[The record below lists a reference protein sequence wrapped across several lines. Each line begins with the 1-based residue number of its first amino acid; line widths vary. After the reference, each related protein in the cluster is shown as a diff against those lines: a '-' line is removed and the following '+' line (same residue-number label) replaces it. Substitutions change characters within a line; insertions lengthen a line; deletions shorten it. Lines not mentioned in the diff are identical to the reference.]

1 MLDLDYV
8 VNNIDLV
15 VKKLNTRNDDFS
27 YLKELVLL
35 SKKRKDLILKGDELK
50 AKKNKVSQEIGQYKR
65 EGKDISKI
73 LAEIDN
79 FKDDILKID
88 SELDLLNKKI
98 REILLKTPN
107 IPDDDLPV
115 GKSDLDNLEVKKWG
129 KIKEFDFPVKD
140 HYEICE
146 NLGILD
152 FKRAVKVSA
161 PRFTYDIGLG
171 ARLERALI
179 NFMFDTHI
187 KKGYTE
193 AIPPYMVNSD
203 SMYGTGQFPKFIGD
217 SFKVEGQDLYLNP
230 TAEVPMINYYRDEIL
245 KGSELPKKFVAYS
258 TAFRQEAGSAGKDT
272 RGIIRQHQFHKVE
285 LIKFTRP
292 EDSEKELKDMLKAS
306 EDILKLLKLPYR
318 VVLLSTGD
326 LGFSMCKTYD
336 IEVWLPGQNKYRE
349 IASISNA
356 RDYQARRAQIRFK
369 DQKDDKTR
377 FVHTLNGSGL
387 AVGRTLVAIC
397 ENYQTKEGFIKV
409 PTVLIPYMNG
419 VKIIKK

>member
-1 MLDLDYV
+1 MLDLEYV
-8 VNNIDLV
+8 VKNIDEV

-27 YLKELVLL
+27 YLKELVSL
-35 SKKRKDLILKGDELK
+35 SKERKELILKGDDFK
-50 AKKNKVSQEIGQYKR
+50 AKKNKISQEIGVLKR
-65 EGKDISKI
+65 EGKDIKGT
-73 LAEIDN
+73 LLKIDN
-79 FKDDILKID
+79 FKVEILKID
-88 SELDLLNKKI
+88 ESLDLINKKI
-98 REILLKTPN
+98 KDILLKTPN
-107 IPDDDLPV
+107 IPDNDLPV
-115 GKSDLDNLEVKKWG
+115 GKSDLDNLEIKKWG
-129 KIKEFDFPVKD
+129 KIRKFDFTPKD
-140 HYEICE
+140 HFDLCE

-152 FKRAVKVSA
+152 FKRAAKVSA

-187 KKGYTE
+187 KKGYIE
-193 AIPPYMVNSD
+193 AIPPYMINSD

-217 SFKVEGQDLYLNP
+217 SFKVDGQNLYLNP

-245 KGSELPKKFVAYS
+245 KGSELPIKFVAYS

-272 RGIIRQHQFHKVE
+272 RGIIRQHQFNKVE
-285 LIKFTRP
+285 LIKFCRP
-292 EDSEKELKDMLKAS
+292 EESEKELEDMLAAS

-318 VVLLSTGD
+318 VVMLSTGD

-369 DQKDDKTR
+369 DQKDDKTKL
-377 FVHTLNGSGL
+377 VHTLNGSGL

-397 ENYQTKEGFIKV
+397 ENYQTKEGFIEV
-409 PTVLIPYMNG
+409 PEVLLPYMNG

>member
-1 MLDLDYV
+1 MLDLEYV
-8 VNNIDLV
+8 VKNIDEV

-27 YLKELVLL
+27 YLKELVSL
-35 SKKRKDLILKGDELK
+35 SKERKELILKGDDFK
-50 AKKNKVSQEIGQYKR
+50 AKKNKISQEIGVLKR
-65 EGKDISKI
+65 EGKDIKDT
-73 LAEIDN
+73 LLKIDN
-79 FKDDILKID
+79 FKVEILKID
-88 SELDLLNKKI
+88 ESLDLINKKI
-98 REILLKTPN
+98 KDILLKTPN
-107 IPDDDLPV
+107 IPDSDLPV
-115 GKSDLDNLEVKKWG
+115 GKSDLDNLEIKKWG
-129 KIKEFDFPVKD
+129 KIRKFDFTPKD
-140 HYEICE
+140 HFDLCE

-152 FKRAVKVSA
+152 FKRAAKVSA

-187 KKGYTE
+187 KKGYIE
-193 AIPPYMVNSD
+193 AIPPYMINSD

-217 SFKVEGQDLYLNP
+217 SFKVDGQNLYLNP

-245 KGSELPKKFVAYS
+245 KGSELPIKFVAYS

-272 RGIIRQHQFHKVE
+272 RGIIRQHQFNKVE
-285 LIKFTRP
+285 LIKFCRP
-292 EDSEKELKDMLKAS
+292 EESEKELEDMLAAS

-318 VVLLSTGD
+318 VVMLSTGD

-369 DQKDDKTR
+369 DQKDDKTNL
-377 FVHTLNGSGL
+377 VHTLNGSGL

-397 ENYQTKEGFIKV
+397 ENYQTKEGFIEV
-409 PTVLIPYMNG
+409 PEVLLPYMNG

>member
-1 MLDLDYV
+1 MLDLEYV
-8 VNNIDLV
+8 VKNIDEV

-27 YLKELVLL
+27 YLKELVSL
-35 SKKRKDLILKGDELK
+35 SKERKELILKGDDFK
-50 AKKNKVSQEIGQYKR
+50 AKKNKISQEIGILKR
-65 EGKDISKI
+65 EGKDIKDT
-73 LAEIDN
+73 LLKIDN
-79 FKDDILKID
+79 FKAEILKID
-88 SELDLLNKKI
+88 EGLDLINKKI
-98 REILLKTPN
+98 KDILLKTPN
-107 IPDDDLPV
+107 IPDSDLPV
-115 GKSDLDNLEVKKWG
+115 GKSDLDNLEIRKWG
-129 KIKEFDFPVKD
+129 KIRKFDFTPKD
-140 HYEICE
+140 HFDLCE

-152 FKRAVKVSA
+152 FKRAAKVSA

-187 KKGYTE
+187 KKGYIE
-193 AIPPYMVNSD
+193 AIPPYMINSD

-217 SFKVEGQDLYLNP
+217 SFKVDGQNLYLNP

-245 KGSELPKKFVAYS
+245 KGSELPIKFVAYS

-272 RGIIRQHQFHKVE
+272 RGIIRQHQFNKVE
-285 LIKFTRP
+285 LIKFCRP
-292 EDSEKELKDMLKAS
+292 EESEKELEDMLATS

-318 VVLLSTGD
+318 VVKLSTGD

-397 ENYQTKEGFIKV
+397 ENYQTKEGFIEV
-409 PTVLIPYMNG
+409 PEVLLPYMNG

>member
-1 MLDLDYV
+1 
-8 VNNIDLV
+8 
-15 VKKLNTRNDDFS
+15 
-27 YLKELVLL
+27 
-35 SKKRKDLILKGDELK
+35 
-50 AKKNKVSQEIGQYKR
+50 
-65 EGKDISKI
+65 
-73 LAEIDN
+73 
-79 FKDDILKID
+79 
-88 SELDLLNKKI
+88 
-98 REILLKTPN
+98 
-107 IPDDDLPV
+107 
-115 GKSDLDNLEVKKWG
+115 
-129 KIKEFDFPVKD
+129 
-140 HYEICE
+140 
-146 NLGILD
+146 
-152 FKRAVKVSA
+152 
-161 PRFTYDIGLG
+161 
-171 ARLERALI
+171 
-179 NFMFDTHI
+179 
-187 KKGYTE
+187 
-193 AIPPYMVNSD
+193 
-203 SMYGTGQFPKFIGD
+203 
-217 SFKVEGQDLYLNP
+217 
-230 TAEVPMINYYRDEIL
+230 MINYYRDEIL

>member
-1 MLDLDYV
+1 MLDLEYV
-8 VNNIDLV
+8 VKNIDEV

-27 YLKELVLL
+27 YLKELVSL
-35 SKKRKDLILKGDELK
+35 SKERKELILKGDDFK
-50 AKKNKVSQEIGQYKR
+50 AKKNKISQEIGILKR
-65 EGKDISKI
+65 EGKDIKDT
-73 LAEIDN
+73 LLKIDN
-79 FKDDILKID
+79 FKAEILKID
-88 SELDLLNKKI
+88 EGLDLINKKI
-98 REILLKTPN
+98 KDILLKTPN
-107 IPDDDLPV
+107 IPDSDLPV
-115 GKSDLDNLEVKKWG
+115 GKSDLDNLEIKKWG
-129 KIKEFDFPVKD
+129 KIIKFDFTPKD
-140 HYEICE
+140 HFDLCE

-152 FKRAVKVSA
+152 FKRAAKVSA

-187 KKGYTE
+187 KKGYIE
-193 AIPPYMVNSD
+193 AIPPYMINSD

-217 SFKVEGQDLYLNP
+217 SFKVDGQNLYLNP

-245 KGSELPKKFVAYS
+245 KGSELPIKFVAYS

-272 RGIIRQHQFHKVE
+272 RGIIRQHQFNKVE
-285 LIKFTRP
+285 LIKFCRP
-292 EDSEKELKDMLKAS
+292 EESEKELEDMLAAS

-318 VVLLSTGD
+318 VVMLSTGD

-336 IEVWLPGQNKYRE
+336 IEVWLPGQDKYRE

-397 ENYQTKEGFIKV
+397 ENYQTKEGFIEV
-409 PTVLIPYMNG
+409 PEVLLPYMNG